1 LVSTDPLNL
10 TKCAVCGEPFR
21 KDELSGLLYCVHC
34 DLILSLMPQGRTY
47 MLLGESGTG
56 KSVLSYKLMDIYLRS
71 SKPCIF
77 LAFDEPPSQLRAT
90 LGTMVDQL
98 EDNEKKGLLTF
109 VDCNACMGG
118 LVSKER
124 YHLDSPGDL
133 NGLAFM
139 VSKLVNEKSD
149 GASVRVF
156 IDSATAM
163 FSHCES
169 EAILKFLYSMS
180 ARLKSAGGSLF
191 FTLGTGSVASET
203 QKKLEQLADGL
214 LEFKVTEDS
223 GQTTRY
229 YRFSKVRGTL
239 YFDNWL
245 PFFVG
250 DKAILLAPPEDLKNR
265 ERFYKIFN
273 LIAS

>member
-1 LVSTDPLNL
+1 
-10 TKCAVCGEPFR
+10 
-21 KDELSGLLYCVHC
+21 
-34 DLILSLMPQGRTY
+34 
-47 MLLGESGTG
+47 
-56 KSVLSYKLMDIYLRS
+56 
-71 SKPCIF
+71 
-77 LAFDEPPSQLRAT
+77 
-90 LGTMVDQL
+90 
-98 EDNEKKGLLTF
+98 
-109 VDCNACMGG
+109 MGG

-139 VSKLVNEKSD
+139 VSKLVNEN
-149 GASVRVF
+149 AREAPVRIF

-163 FSHCES
+163 FAHCES

-180 ARLKSAGGSLF
+180 ARLKSVGGSLF
-191 FTLGTGSVASET
+191 FTLGTGAVASET

-214 LEFKVTEDS
+214 VEFKVTEGS

-239 YFDNWL
+239 YFDTWL
-245 PFFVG
+245 PFFVT
-250 DKAILLAPPEDLKNR
+250 ARVIHLAPPDDLKDR
-265 ERFYKIFN
+265 ERFFKIFN